1 MSRQKYKNTLAYYW
15 RIYAMQQAQCIFL
28 LHGISKL
35 VFFISCHLVSF
46 SCIFIK
52 HCYFSRMNANDIQ
65 KWKVLKEQDVSPS
78 PWFPILQHTV
88 QMANGRVID
97 DYFFSPLG
105 DVVQVLALT
114 PANEVI
120 LVRQYKHGLGE
131 ILLELPGGMCQNGK
145 SLIQSALNEL
155 EEEVGVR
162 AVAEDLISLGR
173 IANNPTKTRQITYG
187 YILFNAQFN
196 SVQKLDETEAIEVLT
211 MPAPE
216 VLQQVKDGKI
226 WVTDSMNFI
235 LKAALQYPDIFEV

>member
-1 MSRQKYKNTLAYYW
+1 MKAD
-15 RIYAMQQAQCIFL
+15 
-28 LHGISKL
+28 
-35 VFFISCHLVSF
+35 
-46 SCIFIK
+46 
-52 HCYFSRMNANDIQ
+52 DIQ

-88 QMANGRVID
+88 QLANGQIID

-114 PANEVI
+114 PAHEVV

-131 ILLELPGGMCQNGK
+131 ILLELPGGMRQNGK

-155 EEEVGVR
+155 EEEAAIKVN
-162 AVAEDLISLGR
+162 AEDLISLGK

-196 SVQKLDETEAIEVLT
+196 SVQKPDVTENIEILT
-211 MPAPE
+211 MPAPQ
-216 VLQQVKDGKI
+216 VLQYVKEGKI

-235 LKAALQYPDIFEV
+235 LKAALQYPEIFGL